1 MLDEN
6 IENLSEESAE
16 KNNKQ
21 EEVKKTKTE
30 KTMSSEKEAEKT
42 EEVKAETVEKAEVAE
57 ESVKDESQV
66 KAEEDI
72 TESEEKE
79 VVEEVK
85 AKTEDAEVK
94 TENEVEN
101 VVEESKEEKETVKED
116 VQEDSAEAAK
126 EEADQDAGT
135 EEAEEEKEED
145 KKEEV
150 KSREKLPETDYSKL
164 SLEELTAEFESLMSS
179 FSIRD
184 LRNHF
189 EDIKSNFNKKY
200 NSIVAEKKA
209 EFVKEGGKEEDFT
222 FIEPVKSKFFSLL
235 KEFKRKRQLYYKQ
248 IEKEQQENLEMRL
261 ELIDRLKDLI
271 DNGNPSTMYK
281 EFRELQ
287 NEWRNVGQIPRSKYN
302 DVWQTYHHHVER
314 FYDLLHLNK
323 EFRDLDFKHN
333 FEEKTRLVEKAEK
346 LAESEDIDKA
356 FRELQVLHRM
366 WKEDIGPVAREHR
379 EEIWNRFSEATKKI
393 HHKRHLY
400 QKELE
405 SKLEENIQKKM
416 DVIEKIK
423 NISVE
428 EITSHKAWQDAI
440 KQVEKFREEFF
451 NVGKVPGGKSE
462 AIWKHFKEATRN
474 FNRAKNSFYKNI
486 KNEQVENLKKKLNL
500 VEQAESLKD
509 SEDWDTV
516 TEIFKKIQSD
526 WKKIGHVP
534 KKDSDKIWKRFKDA
548 CNHYFDRLHERQ
560 DDVDKELIDV
570 LNKKKEM
577 LNDLKEK
584 VKEEV
589 EVTLEEVNEHITEW
603 RSAGRLPSKMSH
615 IEAKFNKTLEA
626 IYKKLNIDKDE
637 ASFLKFKN
645 IVDSY
650 LDQKETRKLDGEQL
664 FVRKKI
670 DELTR
675 EIKQLENNVSFISN
689 VSDDN
694 PLVKNVLNN
703 IENYK
708 KDLDQWKRKMDYL
721 RKLDY

>member
-1 MLDEN
+1 MMLDEN
-6 IENLSEESAE
+6 IENLSDGSGE
-16 KNNKQ
+16 KNK
-21 EEVKKTKTE
+21 
-30 KTMSSEKEAEKT
+30 
-42 EEVKAETVEKAEVAE
+42 
-57 ESVKDESQV
+57 
-66 KAEEDI
+66 
-72 TESEEKE
+72 
-79 VVEEVK
+79 
-85 AKTEDAEVK
+85 KTEDSKKEIVEKKAEPVKEEVK
-94 TENEVEN
+94 TEDVKTKS
-101 VVEESKEEKETVKED
+101 EETAEEVKE
-116 VQEDSAEAAK
+116 V
-126 EEADQDAGT
+126 
-135 EEAEEEKEED
+135 KEED
-145 KKEEV
+145 KAQVETEAEAEVKESEVKKEEKDIIEETSEEKKETKAATDQEAVSDEEEPV
-150 KSREKLPETDYSKL
+150 KEESEETEENEAKDESATESENEEKEKLKPKEEIPQKDYTKL
-164 SLEELTAEFESLMSS
+164 SLEELADEFENLMAS
-179 FSIRD
+179 FSVRD
-184 LRNHF
+184 LKNHF

-200 NSIVAEKKA
+200 SNLVAEKKT
-209 EFVKEGGKEEDFT
+209 EFVKAGGKEEDFT
-222 FIEPVKSKFFSLL
+222 FLEPVKSKFFSLL

-271 DNGNPSTMYK
+271 DNGNPSSMYK

-333 FEEKTRLVEKAEK
+333 FEEKSKLVEKAEK

-416 DVIEKIK
+416 DVIDKIK
-423 NISVE
+423 NIAVD

-440 KQVEKFREEFF
+440 RQVEKFREEFF
-451 NVGKVPGGKSE
+451 SAGKVPSGKSE
-462 AIWKHFKEATRN
+462 AIWKLFKEATRD
-474 FNRAKNSFYKNI
+474 FNRAKNSFYKSI
-486 KNEQVENLKKKLNL
+486 KSEQVENLKKKLNL

-509 SEDWDTV
+509 SDDWDTV
-516 TEIFKKIQSD
+516 TDIFKKIQSD

-560 DDVDKELIDV
+560 DDVDKEMIDV
-570 LNKKKEM
+570 LNKKKEL
-577 LNDLKEK
+577 LNNLKEK

-589 EVTLEEVNEHITEW
+589 EVTMEEINEHITEW

-626 IYKKLNIDKDE
+626 IYKKLNIDKEE

-650 LDQKETRKLDGEQL
+650 LDQNETRRLDSEQL

-708 KDLDQWKRKMDYL
+708 KELAQWKRKIDYL
-721 RKLDY
+721 RRLDY

>member
-6 IENLSEESAE
+6 IENLSEEKSKKQEEIKKEETPKESESVEKEVKEEISESIQNPETEDKTQVKTEKPEVKEAVAKEKDANIESKDDSAE
-16 KNNKQ
+16 K
-21 EEVKKTKTE
+21 EL
-30 KTMSSEKEAEKT
+30 
-42 EEVKAETVEKAEVAE
+42 
-57 ESVKDESQV
+57 
-66 KAEEDI
+66 
-72 TESEEKE
+72 
-79 VVEEVK
+79 
-85 AKTEDAEVK
+85 TEDAEDPVDEVK
-94 TENEVEN
+94 IE
-101 VVEESKEEKETVKED
+101 KPEEKAQTEAEEKNETE
-116 VQEDSAEAAK
+116 AEETRSES
-126 EEADQDAGT
+126 EEATKEIG
-135 EEAEEEKEED
+135 EEAEKEKIKQKEE
-145 KKEEV
+145 
-150 KSREKLPETDYSKL
+150 LPETDYSKL
-164 SLEELTAEFESLMSS
+164 NLEELAAEFETLLAS
-179 FSIRD
+179 FSVRD
-184 LRNHF
+184 IKSHF
-189 EDIKSNFNKKY
+189 EEIKSNFNKKY
-200 NSIVAEKKA
+200 NDLVAQKKA
-209 EFVKEGGKEEDFT
+209 EFIKEGGKEEDFT
-222 FIEPVKSKFFSLL
+222 FVEPVKSKFFSLL

-248 IEKEQQENLEMRL
+248 IEKEQQENLEIRR

-281 EFRELQ
+281 EFKELQ

-333 FEEKTRLVEKAEK
+333 FEEKSKLVEKAEK

-405 SKLEENIQKKM
+405 SKLEENILKKM

-423 NISVE
+423 QIDLDA
-428 EITSHKAWQDAI
+428 ITSHKAWQDAI

-451 NVGKVPGGKSE
+451 NAGKVPAGKSE
-462 AIWKHFKEATRN
+462 AIWKQFKEATRN
-474 FNRAKNSFYKNI
+474 FNRAKNSFYKSI
-486 KNEQVENLKKKLNL
+486 KSEQVENLTKKLHL

-548 CNHYFDRLHERQ
+548 CNHYFDRLHEKQ
-560 DDVDKELIDV
+560 GDVDKEMLDV
-570 LNKKKEM
+570 LNKKKE
-577 LNDLKEK
+577 LLGKLKEK
-584 VKEEV
+584 VSEEV
-589 EVTLEEVNEHITEW
+589 EVTLDEINAHISEW
-603 RSAGRLPSKMSH
+603 RQAGRLSSKMSH

-626 IYKKLNIDKDE
+626 IYKKLNIGKDE
-637 ASFLKFKN
+637 VSFLKFKN

-650 LDQKETRKLDGEQL
+650 LDQNDTRRLDNEQL

-689 VSDDN
+689 ISDDN
-694 PLVKNVLNN
+694 PLVKNVLDN
-703 IENYK
+703 IESYK
-708 KDLDQWKRKMDYL
+708 KDLGLWKKKMDYL
-721 RKLDY
+721 RRLDY